1 MEKKEE
7 CSIDFCANWLDELE
21 DVSKTK
27 RFENCFTGE
36 PPDPVDR
43 VHIDTLCLLIGRMI
57 MDGFPKDVLE
67 EMCMD
72 EITESVKNLK
82 EFEKEEEE
90 TA

>member
-1 MEKKEE
+1 MEKKKE
-7 CSIDFCANWLDELE
+7 CSIDFCATWLDELE
-21 DVSKTK
+21 DASKTK
-27 RFENCFTGE
+27 QFKHVPDQ

-57 MDGFPKDVLE
+57 MDGYPKDVLE